1 MSKNREKTNIKQG
14 KENRH
19 TASISWR
26 LFGILVAFVAVM
38 LLIIW
43 IFQVVLLNKFYH
55 KSKLDEFEHTRDA
68 IFECVDDPKEL
79 RKNVTRYSYK
89 YDACVLVVRINDNKE
104 AVSIVDSHISG
115 TCLDHYV
122 TDGTLYRLYDDAKAN
137 GGEYIHKLQP
147 PESPEGNDSTDISTI
162 YVAAFKADNGEEY
175 AVMINSKMQPL
186 SATVSTLEKQFG
198 WITCILVLGAL
209 ILAAIIAK
217 KVCAPLE
224 KMGESAKSLA
234 MGNYNVNFGGR
245 EYREAQ
251 ELADALNYASK
262 ELKKNDNLQ
271 KELVANISH
280 DLRTPLTLIKGYA
293 EVMIDI
299 PDENTPENM
308 QIIID
313 ETRRLTELVN
323 DMLDLSKIKA
333 GTRKPEKEV
342 FNLTETVKDV
352 MKRYKK
358 LTEKDGYD
366 ISFIANEDVYI
377 YADVTMM
384 LQVIYNLVN
393 NAVNYTGDNN
403 KVVVVQ
409 SVLGDKVRISVK
421 DSGQGIDTDDLPHI
435 WDRYFKVDKIHK
447 RAQIGTGLGLSIVK
461 GILEAHEMSYGVES
475 KMGEG
480 STFWFDM
487 YIVKDVTVVEE

>member
-1 MSKNREKTNIKQG
+1 MSIGRQKSKVN
-14 KENRH
+14 KEANKGN
-19 TASISWR
+19 ASISWR
-26 LFGILVAFVAVM
+26 LFGILIAFVAVM
-38 LLIIW
+38 LLVIW
-43 IFQVVLLNKFYH
+43 IFQVVLLNKFYQR
-55 KSKLDEFEHTRDA
+55 SKLDEFEKTRDA
-68 IFECVDDPKEL
+68 ISEYVNDQREL
-79 RKNVTRYSYK
+79 KKIVTRYSYK
-89 YDACVLVVRINDNKE
+89 YDACVVVVKINDKDQ
-104 AVSIVDSHISG
+104 AVNIANSHISG
-115 TCLDHYV
+115 TCLGPNI
-122 TDGTLYRLYDDAKAN
+122 TDTVLTRMYTDAKNN
-137 GGEYIHKLQP
+137 GGEYIHKWQ
-147 PESPEGNDSTDISTI
+147 SPEGHESDAPSDARTVYIS
-162 YVAAFKADNGEEY
+162 AFTSNGGKY
-175 AVMINSKMQPL
+175 AVMINSEMQPL
-186 SATVSTLEKQFG
+186 NATVRTLEKQFG
-198 WITCILVLGAL
+198 WIALILVIGAL
-209 ILAAIIAK
+209 ILAAIITK
-217 KVCAPLE
+217 KVCTPLE

-234 MGNYNVNFGGR
+234 MGNYNVNFGGK
-245 EYREAQ
+245 EYKEAQ
-251 ELADALNYASK
+251 NLADALNYASK

-342 FNLTETVKDV
+342 FNLTETVKTV
-352 MKRYKK
+352 LERYKK

-366 ISFIANEDVYI
+366 ISFIANEDIYI
-377 YADVTMM
+377 FADITMM

-393 NAVNYTGDNN
+393 NAVNYTGDEK
-403 KVVVVQ
+403 KVVVTQ
-409 SVLGDKVRISVK
+409 SVIGDKVKISVT
-421 DSGQGIDTDDLPHI
+421 DSGQGIDKEDLPYI
-435 WDRYFKVDKIHK
+435 WDRYYKVDKIHK

-461 GILEAHEMSYGVES
+461 GILEAHETQYGVES

-480 STFWFDM
+480 TTFWFDM

>member
-1 MSKNREKTNIKQG
+1 MSIRHEKTNVS
-14 KENRH
+14 KENKGN
-19 TASISWR
+19 ASISWR
-26 LFGILVAFVAVM
+26 LFGILVVFVTAM

-43 IFQVVLLNKFYH
+43 IFQVALLNKFYH
-55 KSKLDEFEHTRDA
+55 KSKLDEFAHIRDA
-68 IFECVDDPKEL
+68 ISECVDDKREL
-79 RKNVTRYSYK
+79 RKIVVGYSYK
-89 YDACVLVVRINDNKE
+89 YDACVLVVKINDKRE
-104 AVSIVDSHISG
+104 AIRVADSHISG
-115 TCLDHYV
+115 TCLEHRI
-122 TDGTLYRLYDDAKAN
+122 TDGTLTELYAEAIGN
-137 GGEYIHKLQP
+137 GGEYIYEWQP
-147 PESPEGNDSTDISTI
+147 QESYEGNDSTDIITI
-162 YVAAFKADNGEEY
+162 YVSALKADNGEEY
-175 AVMINSKMQPL
+175 AVMINSSMKPL
-186 SATVSTLEKQFG
+186 NATVRTLENQFG
-198 WITCILVLGAL
+198 WIALVLVIGAL
-209 ILAAIIAK
+209 ILAVIITK
-217 KVCAPLE
+217 KVCKPLE

-245 EYREAQ
+245 EYKEAQ

-293 EVMIDI
+293 EVMVDI

-308 QIIID
+308 KIIID
-313 ETRRLTELVN
+313 ETERLTELVN

-342 FNLTETVKDV
+342 FNLTETVKEI

-366 ISFIANEDVYI
+366 ISFNADEDVYI

-393 NAVNYTGDNN
+393 NAVNYTGGDK
-403 KVVVVQ
+403 KVVVTQ
-409 SVLGDKVRISVK
+409 SVIGDKVRISVK
-421 DSGQGIDTDDLPHI
+421 DSGQGIDVADLPYI
-435 WDRYFKVDKIHK
+435 WDRYYKVDKIHK

-461 GILEAHEMSYGVES
+461 GILEAHETSYGVES